1 MLKKTIKF
9 QLSIQILLLIIV
21 FSVFLTN
28 NLLAKTAKEIDA
40 NVDKDGKLAFC
51 ESPQPNLF
59 QQRSIQETWDSC

>member
-1 MLKKTIKF
+1 MKTSVKKTIKF
-9 QLSIQILLLIIV
+9 QLSIKIFFLNIV

-51 ESPQPNLF
+51 ESPQPNLY
-59 QQRSIQETWDSC
+59 QQRQKKRC